1 MSRLGLTTC
10 LVLAMYQAG
19 PSRFRSGTE
28 VVHVNVLVT
37 DGNRP
42 VAGLTAADFELR
54 DTRVVQQVES
64 ATFADIPVSMSL
76 VLDTSQSVRG
86 ATLEQL
92 KEAANAA
99 LDELGAGDR
108 ASLLTFNAAVDLQAG
123 WGPPAEAI
131 RAALQQAQAGGGTS
145 LYDAAFSA
153 LTMPDASSGNRELV
167 LLFSDGDDTAS
178 WLPASAVLDRAR
190 RAERVVY
197 SVVLGTA
204 SDPTDARVYRRS
216 GIELLERQVPRRV
229 VAPFLTELSNA
240 TGGNAFVAEGA
251 GSLRREFARIVTE
264 FRTRYLL
271 TYTPRGVDA
280 GGWHPIEVKLK
291 SKKGKVTARRGYSR

>member
-1 MSRLGLTTC
+1 MSRLVFTTC
-10 LVLAMYQAG
+10 LVLAMAQATA
-19 PSRFRSGTE
+19 PRFRSGVE
-28 VVHVNVLVT
+28 VVRVNVLVT
-37 DGNRP
+37 DGNHP

-64 ATFADIPVSMSL
+64 VTLTDIPVSMSL

-86 ATLEQL
+86 ATLAHL

-99 LDELGAGDR
+99 LDELGAADR

-123 WGPPAEAI
+123 WAPPSQSI
-131 RAALQQAQAGGGTS
+131 RAALQQAQAAGGTS

-153 LTMPDASSGNRELV
+153 LTMTDASSGNRELV
-167 LLFSDGDDTAS
+167 LLFSDGADTAS

-190 RAERVVY
+190 RAEPVVY
-197 SVVLGTA
+197 SVVLGAA
-204 SDPTDARVYRRS
+204 SDGGLLYGRS
-216 GIELLERQVPRRV
+216 GIELLERQLPRRV
-229 VAPFLTELSNA
+229 MTPFLRELA
-240 TGGNAFVAEGA
+240 TVTGGDTFVDESA
-251 GSLRREFARIVTE
+251 GRLRRTFVRIVTE

-280 GGWHPIEVKLK
+280 GGWHPIEVTLK
-291 SKKGKVTARRGYSR
+291 NKKGKVTARRGYSR